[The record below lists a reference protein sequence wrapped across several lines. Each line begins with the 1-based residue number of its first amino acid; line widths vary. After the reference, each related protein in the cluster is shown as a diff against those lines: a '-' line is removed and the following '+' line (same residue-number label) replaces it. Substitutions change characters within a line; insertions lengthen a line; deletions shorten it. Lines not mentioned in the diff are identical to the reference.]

1 MQGQENTYLDDEVI
15 DEFVCDTTGRYGAEA
30 SYTQAT
36 KKELSVTI
44 LSGGGG
50 GTCGY
55 QKSFIVST
63 SFTGVGYKLFGD
75 GNYYAWETVI
85 TAENYNCTVYQCF
98 DGSAAV
104 VTMDLS
110 DNTTDDTCG
119 GAGNFDPCKFTAPE
133 VTVIVAP

>member
-1 MQGQENTYLDDEVI
+1 MQGQVSTYFDDEVI

-50 GTCGY
+50 TCGY
-55 QKSFIVST
+55 QKSFVVST